1 MLNFLVK
8 NNKTLYSTLLLI
20 IFFGMIPSA
29 TYAVTT
35 KENCTTGTYKA
46 NYAPSCKVCGFT
58 ERFRIGSSFDVV
70 DWFYNIDGEEKL
82 VASSS
87 V

>member
-1 MLNFLVK
+1 MSNFLIQNSK
-8 NNKTLYSTLLLI
+8 PWYSISLLI

-35 KENCTTGTYKA
+35 KENCTTGIYKA
-46 NYAPSCKVCGFT
+46 DYAPSCNVCGFT
-58 ERFRIGSSFDVV
+58 ERFRIGSSFDIV
-70 DWFYNIDGEEKL
+70 DWFYNIDGGEKI
-82 VASSS
+82 VSSSS